1 MNNLLLRR
9 RALMGMLVKSGEE
22 EETFV
27 DDGRIIARYNVSD
40 ISAETKL
47 IHNGN
52 SIIAMKVDGVQLE
65 SPVTTYQFDKTG
77 IHEVKFSINFN
88 TAYNISFQSCQ
99 DLVLLFMP
107 NGWNYSA
114 HSFASG
120 CTSLER
126 FYIPSTLRNMS
137 GYFCNN
143 CSSLKRLVIPEGVTS
158 VPEAMVSGCNVL
170 TYIELPSTI
179 TAIQNFALQSCNA
192 AKTVIK
198 AVTPPTIA
206 EYVFRWNDTGVVYV
220 PDESVNDYKA
230 AQYWSDIASRIY
242 PISQYT
248 E

>member
-9 RALMGMLVKSGEE
+9 RALMGMLVKGGEE

-40 ISAETKL
+40 ISVETKL
-47 IHNGN
+47 IDNGN
-52 SIIAMKVDGVQLE
+52 SVTAMTVDGVQLG

-77 IHEVKFSINFN
+77 LHEVRFTINFN
-88 TAYNISFQSCQ
+88 TAYNVSFNQCV
-99 DLVLLFMP
+99 DLILLFMP

-126 FYIPSTLRNMS
+126 FYIPSTLCNIS

-179 TAIQNFALQSCNA
+179 TAIKNFALQSCNA
-192 AKTVIK
+192 AKIVIK
-198 AVTPPTIA
+198 AVPPPTIA
-206 EYVFRWNDTGVVYV
+206 EYTFRWNNTGVVYV

-230 AQYWSDIASRIY
+230 AQYWSDIADRIY
-242 PISQYT
+242 PISQFT